1 MFYFIARFGVSGILV
16 EIAWRSGIVMDCH
29 VTAQGSIPGRDGV
42 FTEFH
47 VLRKG
52 Q

>member
-1 MFYFIARFGVSGILV
+1 MNLNENYSG
-16 EIAWRSGIVMDCH
+16 VMDCH
-29 VTAQGSIPGRDGV
+29 VTAQGSIPGWNGV
-42 FTEFH
+42 FTELL